1 MRSNPGRG
9 WLFAPSFCG
18 TMPTHLRTVC
28 DPATQG
34 TRRHSVPLL
43 AAVLAC
49 LAGPSGAHPH
59 IFVDAVAGFR
69 FDDDGRLASLRIT
82 WTYDAFTSL
91 VMFDQLGPDADR
103 DGRLDDADRAA
114 IVAGETEWPPEYDG
128 DVHLDV
134 GGVPVAMGR
143 PRDGEAW
150 MEDDRVSVA
159 FDLPLAAPLEVTDG
173 ARLRLY
179 DPYYYYA
186 YAMVN
191 LEEHGPTPCEARIER
206 FEPDA
211 ATATIQTQLAAL
223 SQEEM
228 PAQEDV
234 GALFAD
240 EVHLSCE

>member
-1 MRSNPGRG
+1 
-9 WLFAPSFCG
+9 
-18 TMPTHLRTVC
+18 MPTRLRTVL

-34 TRRHSVPLL
+34 PIRRPIPVI

-59 IFVDAVAGFR
+59 IFVDPLAGSR

-91 VMFDQLGPDADR
+91 VTFDQLALDADR
-103 DGRLDDADRAA
+103 DGLLDGADRAA
-114 IVAGETEWPPEYDG
+114 IVAGETEWPPDYNG
-128 DVHLDV
+128 DVHLDA
-134 GGVPVAMGR
+134 GGVQVAMGR
-143 PRDGEAW
+143 PHDGEAW
-150 MEDDRVSVA
+150 LEDDRVSVA
-159 FDLPLAAPLEVTDG
+159 FDLPLAAPLDVSDG
-173 ARLRLY
+173 ARLRLC

-186 YAMVN
+186 YAMVG
-191 LEEHGPTPCEARIER
+191 LEGGGPTSCEARIER

-223 SQEEM
+223 SQEET
-228 PAQEDV
+228 PTQENV

-240 EVHLSCE
+240 EVHLSCG